1 MIKPWPSSLY
11 TYNRNV
17 RWSFWQLTRRGIA
30 LKRRF
35 VFGAWIDKAPRP
47 SISNVIGIL
56 SSDTTCQLKQLFSN
70 SEGAMLSKRGWQ
82 FNMAKKNTEMFERK
96 KTSKYAQQLHR
107 DRRGNHQVCFLH
119 HSLSDLPAPVVF
131 LKEIVVGLFLKFLI
145 SKVIL
150 PASPDNPFTQC
161 VFKIS
166 QLLKE
171 SSVRA
176 DRAVLTDQLKSLGWL
191 LSWQLMRRKQWE

>member
-1 MIKPWPSSLY
+1 MLKSIH
-11 TYNRNV
+11 
-17 RWSFWQLTRRGIA
+17 A
-30 LKRRF
+30 L
-35 VFGAWIDKAPRP
+35 FGNIPYH
-47 SISNVIGIL
+47 ISNVIWIL
-56 SSDTTCQLKQLFSN
+56 SFVSSTTYFQIVRGQCCLSVDNN
-70 SEGAMLSKRGWQ
+70 SIWRKRTRKCLS
-82 FNMAKKNTEMFERK
+82 EK

-107 DRRGNHQVCFLH
+107 DRRGNHQVCLLH
-119 HSLSDLPAPVVF
+119 HSLTDLSAPVVF

-150 PASPDNPFTQC
+150 PASPDHPFTQR

-176 DRAVLTDQLKSLGWL
+176 DRTVLTDQLKSLRWL
-191 LSWQLMRRKQWE
+191 LS